1 MHDLRPENPAERWVY
16 RSLIYTWP
24 IYAVG
29 GLYVLGPVLGWTL
42 GGLALT
48 ALYLGPA
55 MRADLRPNAVPPMVW
70 IWVIGM
76 LLMLP
81 ILWIGHVN
89 WGFGTKT
96 IIRST
101 IGWAKG
107 WALLALFPLAGAIL
121 PILGHDPE
129 TLIAYGRSSGIT
141 MCGLQAAAL
150 AISDEAPPDYGNND
164 FEHLLAHHPI
174 GR

>member
-101 IGWAKG
+101 IGRMHQDLQENSVSG
-107 WALLALFPLAGAIL
+107 T
-121 PILGHDPE
+121 
-129 TLIAYGRSSGIT
+129 TLILVRSPKT
-141 MCGLQAAAL
+141 QVAVAEVAA
-150 AISDEAPPDYGNND
+150 
-164 FEHLLAHHPI
+164 
-174 GR
+174 